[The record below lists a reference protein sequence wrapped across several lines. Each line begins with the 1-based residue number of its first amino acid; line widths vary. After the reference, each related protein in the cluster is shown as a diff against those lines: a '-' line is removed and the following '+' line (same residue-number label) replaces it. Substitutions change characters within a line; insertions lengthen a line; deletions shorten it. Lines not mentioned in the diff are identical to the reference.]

1 MNIDK
6 PIFILA
12 PARSGT
18 TVFYNLFTRHKNT
31 AFPEH
36 FIDKHWES
44 SFLMKFVPIL
54 VKIQQYRYKQRSL
67 PHEGVFWRKYHD
79 YNSIIDETNIIEEEK
94 KFLHSMI
101 KTQLKAFSAN
111 RFVDRS
117 HDFCLRLKYLNALFP
132 DAFYIILKRDPRAV
146 VNSQYTM
153 IKDEWDPVK
162 HQDTYGAVINNFNSE
177 NKLETCI
184 NYYKFYIKTMNDNLK
199 FIKNKIEIDYEDFV
213 KNPRNELKKLY
224 KFVGLDWYEELDNE
238 IPEILELK
246 NNEKWKQLPEDE
258 QLMLEKAFN

>member
-1 MNIDK
+1 MHTKSIFFDKRAKSSFSNELHIDK

-117 HDFCLRLKYLNALFP
+117 HDFCLRLKTLLLKSFSFSLPRTLQFP
-132 DAFYIILKRDPRAV
+132 HSF
-146 VNSQYTM
+146 S
-153 IKDEWDPVK
+153 
-162 HQDTYGAVINNFNSE
+162 
-177 NKLETCI
+177 
-184 NYYKFYIKTMNDNLK
+184 
-199 FIKNKIEIDYEDFV
+199 
-213 KNPRNELKKLY
+213 
-224 KFVGLDWYEELDNE
+224 
-238 IPEILELK
+238 
-246 NNEKWKQLPEDE
+246 
-258 QLMLEKAFN
+258 

>member
-1 MNIDK
+1 LKIDR

-18 TVFYNLFTRHKNT
+18 TIFYNLFTRHKDT

-44 SFLMKFVPIL
+44 SLMRKFVPIL
-54 VKIQQYRYKQRSL
+54 VKIQQCRYKKRSL
-67 PHEGVFWRKYHD
+67 PHEGIFWRKFHD
-79 YNSIIDETNIIEEEK
+79 YNEKIGDSHVTNEEK
-94 KFLHSMI
+94 EFLYLMMKI
-101 KTQLKAFSAN
+101 QLKAFSAK

-117 HDFCLRLKYLNALFP
+117 HDFCLRLKYLNTLFP
-132 DAFYIILKRDPRAV
+132 DAFYIILRRDPRAV

-153 IKDEWDPVK
+153 IKDEWDPTK
-162 HQDTYGAVINNFNSE
+162 HKDTYGVVINNFNSD

-184 NYYKFYIKTMNDNLK
+184 NYYKFYIKTMEEDLE

-213 KNPRNELKKLY
+213 KNPRSELKKLY
-224 KFVGLDWYEELDNE
+224 EFVSLTWYKKLEDE
-238 IPEILELK
+238 IPEVLELK

-258 QLMLEKAFN
+258 RKMLEKAFE